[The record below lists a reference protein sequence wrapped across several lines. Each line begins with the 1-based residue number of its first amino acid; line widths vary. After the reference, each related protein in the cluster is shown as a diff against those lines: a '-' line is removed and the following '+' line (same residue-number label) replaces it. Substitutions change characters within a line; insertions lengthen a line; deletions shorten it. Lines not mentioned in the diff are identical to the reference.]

1 MIVAEACQQKEAV
14 DGLAEGR
21 RRGDS
26 LSTNDLEV
34 SRRKRKDWSLLAE
47 RDPGGTHSV
56 RSILCRS
63 WAAIVRC

>member
-26 LSTNDLEV
+26 LSICAVNTLQELGCNRPVLDT
-34 SRRKRKDWSLLAE
+34 
-47 RDPGGTHSV
+47 GG
-56 RSILCRS
+56 R
-63 WAAIVRC
+63 